1 MPKTPAPT
9 ENKAAAKLK
18 GFQTSTLSALNKF
31 STAAISAG
39 DTIPGSPAAAEL
51 AQRVA
56 EQVGKLFGELGTMA
70 TSVGGEVATDFDRI
84 MNILD
89 PVKLVETFGKLID
102 GMNEAAAKFWIA
114 LLQEIK
120 KIIRTLWDIFFGKLP
135 KWLETI
141 LLLIDE
147 LAKHA
152 VGLMFPKLLPELNAG
167 EVAYLQEIYGARR
180 ITLLES
186 RGSSPNDA

>member
-1 MPKTPAPT
+1 
-9 ENKAAAKLK
+9 
-18 GFQTSTLSALNKF
+18 
-31 STAAISAG
+31 
-39 DTIPGSPAAAEL
+39 
-51 AQRVA
+51 VA

-102 GMNEAAAKFWIA
+102 GMNEAAAKLWIA